1 MNIHDT
7 TIMTIFHYSYFDI
20 VQGLFLS
27 LIANDVFTENPLEVG
42 CIDRYFII
50 KNKLFIRLQFFC
62 NICR

>member
-7 TIMTIFHYSYFDI
+7 TIMTIFHYSYFYI

-42 CIDRYFII
+42 CIERYFII
-50 KNKLFIRLQFFC
+50 KN
-62 NICR
+62 